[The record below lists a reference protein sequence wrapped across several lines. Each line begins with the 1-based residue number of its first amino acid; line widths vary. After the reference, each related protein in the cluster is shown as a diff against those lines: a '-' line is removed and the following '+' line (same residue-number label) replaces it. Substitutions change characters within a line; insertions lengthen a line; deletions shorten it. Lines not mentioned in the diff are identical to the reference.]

1 MILHNKIYFKKIKF
15 NKIFKSIKNGQ
26 VLSGREVQNLE
37 NKACKIFKH
46 KYAIAVSSGYAALR
60 LAFSQ
65 IKKKNKK
72 YTVGL
77 PAYCCVAIPNAIM
90 SLNYK
95 LKPFDL
101 QKDSFVPLLTNKYL
115 NNLDS
120 IVFVNT
126 FGNNMIPK
134 GFYKKNLEIIEDIT
148 HGFNKETCNKKS
160 KITKII
166 SLHGTKLISSFE
178 GGIIL
183 TNDKKKYNYFKF
195 NRYYSDKPLSSLRQ
209 NDQMSEVEAIVAQ
222 NSLENLKQNILK
234 RKKIYNYYIKEFKK
248 YLNIDD
254 FKKIKQLNKYRDIFY
269 RFIISSTKTI
279 FLRKKLKNMGILV
292 EQPITSWVKN
302 IHNYPISKYY
312 FENILSIPFHN
323 LLQKKQISKVVKA
336 IYKLNNENFN

>member
-1 MILHNKIYFKKIKF
+1 MIHHNKIYFHKIKF
-15 NKIFKSIKNGQ
+15 GKIYKSIKSGQ
-26 VLSGREVQNLE
+26 VLSGKEVKNLE

-65 IKKKNKK
+65 IKKNRKCNI
-72 YTVGL
+72 GL

-95 LKPFDL
+95 LRPFDL
-101 QKDSFVPLLTNKYL
+101 QKDTFLPSISTKYL
-115 NNLDS
+115 HNLDA

-126 FGNNMIPK
+126 FGNNMVPRSFPK
-134 GFYKKNLEIIEDIT
+134 KKLEIIEDIT
-148 HGFNKETCNKKS
+148 HGFDKLTCNKKS
-160 KITKII
+160 KITKIV

-183 TNDKKKYNYFKF
+183 TNDKKKYNNFKF

-222 NSLENLKQNILK
+222 NSLDNLKRNVLNRK
-234 RKKIYNYYIKEFKK
+234 RIFQYYIKEFQK
-248 YLNIDD
+248 YLNLKD
-254 FKKIKQLNKYRDIFY
+254 FNNLRKLNKDREIFY
-269 RFIISSTKTI
+269 RFIISSKKI
-279 FLRKKLKNMGILV
+279 MFLRKKLRNMGIIV
-292 EQPITSWVKN
+292 EKPITPWIEDLK
-302 IHNYPISKYY
+302 NYPTSKYY

-323 LLQKKQISKVVKA
+323 LLQKKHVNKVVKA
-336 IYKLNNENFN
+336 IHKLNNENFN